1 VCCVCRVFLY
11 TCSAIVQSNSIVEQ
25 EDWAAPRKSGALT
38 AEVVCNTNRALQS
51 LHTRIQNQK
60 SAQQFAQSYFD
71 SLESR
76 PSWHSFFFE
85 SNTDGAPTTM
95 TRGQGLNSRF
105 STMVRHGS
113 DLGP

>member
-1 VCCVCRVFLY
+1 
-11 TCSAIVQSNSIVEQ
+11 VQSNSIVEQ

-76 PSWHSFFFE
+76 PSWHSRVEFLLKTE
-85 SNTDGAPTTM
+85 SGYLRDAGVT
-95 TRGQGLNSRF
+95 
-105 STMVRHGS
+105 
-113 DLGP
+113 